1 MQVTGFDEPIFLD
14 SQKKLSLLHRLPSE
28 LKELIFLGSCNRRL
42 ALTCHSFWSISQE
55 PVVIAKSLLYRHGI
69 WTPWLMTTDLHSPN
83 QQTKYQNNTQN
94 QDQISILA
102 STNRSGDD
110 LHQSHQLRAHKQRL
124 ATIVGAHY
132 YPPGRILTTNSEQ
145 WISVVED
152 PQFTQDIA
160 LMIFDMHMDDDLYV
174 EIATEHASMHGYLQL
189 MKWLLPLAPTSSSR
203 IGSGVTLLEA
213 DLAASN
219 RIISTDST
227 FSSDI
232 TNYDIPSS
240 HLPIASTGNYTKVPT
255 LPTNTGLSQRL
266 RDAALVQSCL
276 FGHTQIA
283 SLLLLEG
290 CARSSTDTGSALSM
304 AAKYGHEECVRLLL
318 AHSADVHADDDYALC
333 WAARHGYTLI
343 VQILLEA
350 GADIHARRGC
360 ALNWA
365 AEHGHDTTTRA
376 LIAAGADIH
385 SNDDYALRWSCVRG
399 QMDIATLLISHGAN
413 VHAVQDFSFRNAVK
427 FGHLELVKILIAAG
441 ADVRACED
449 EAVKWALQHAHVKML
464 DVLCEAVQDLSVDY
478 HDRIDECHAGNS
490 FYIIDPDIDGDV
502 EDVGA
507 TLTTTT
513 AAATSDD
520 TYTSDLPLNGDE
532 VLRTISIQDPGIQN
546 NPTELTVHQND

>member
-94 QDQISILA
+94 QDQISITA

-174 EIATEHASMHGYLQL
+174 EIATEHASMHG
-189 MKWLLPLAPTSSSR
+189 SSR

-350 GADIHARRGC
+350 
-360 ALNWA
+360 
-365 AEHGHDTTTRA
+365 
-376 LIAAGADIH
+376 AGADIH

-507 TLTTTT
+507 TLTTT
-513 AAATSDD
+513 AAADASDD
-520 TYTSDLPLNGDE
+520 TYTSDLPPNGDE

-546 NPTELTVHQND
+546 DPTELTVHQND